1 MWTRVVV
8 SKVKGTSLELSNL
21 EGPMLLK
28 IRPGLE
34 AKLVMSE
41 WAESTPCTLLEL
53 LSRKVGEMSCCEV
66 QQFDLEVVISGVL
79 RELMGLVT
87 WSN

>member
-1 MWTRVVV
+1 M
-8 SKVKGTSLELSNL
+8 ELSNL

-34 AKLVMSE
+34 AKLVIPE
-41 WAESTPCTLLEL
+41 WAESTTFTLLEL
-53 LSRKVGEMSCCEV
+53 LSRKVGEMGCGV

-79 RELMGLVT
+79 R
-87 WSN
+87 